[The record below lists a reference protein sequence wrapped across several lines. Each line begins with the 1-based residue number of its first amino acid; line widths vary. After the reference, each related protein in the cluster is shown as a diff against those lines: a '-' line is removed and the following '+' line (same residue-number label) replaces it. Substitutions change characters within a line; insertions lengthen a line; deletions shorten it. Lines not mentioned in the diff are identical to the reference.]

1 MKAEFL
7 NTGVEISYEH
17 TKQNQMNEV
26 RIKKQRTGK
35 EDGKSCRI
43 NETEFESI

>member
-17 TKQNQMNEV
+17 TKVESNERSTNKKVENRKRGWKILQN
-26 RIKKQRTGK
+26 
-35 EDGKSCRI
+35 
-43 NETEFESI
+43 